1 MSALS
6 ASMPAFQKRAS
17 DPMTGGSE
25 PPYGCWESNSG
36 PLVEKTVL
44 ITTEPSLPP
53 SQLLKDLCIYEYEC
67 SICMDAYMTEEDI
80 CFKVTQK
87 IQLL

>member
-1 MSALS
+1 
-6 ASMPAFQKRAS
+6 
-17 DPMTGGSE
+17 
-25 PPYGCWESNSG
+25 
-36 PLVEKTVL
+36 VL